1 VVVGTAITFGF
12 LNIMP
17 RGLEEEEAESL
28 SIGSAVELKQ
38 VFTELGGATMCI
50 GCGKVFTGLLT
61 RFQ

>member
-38 VFTELGGATMCI
+38 VFTELGGATM
-50 GCGKVFTGLLT
+50 
-61 RFQ
+61 